1 MKQET
6 NSHIDAARREVRSLD
21 HEGRPA
27 RAVVIERTYDTTVDD
42 VWDAV
47 TNRER
52 IPRWFLPIEG
62 DLRLGGRYQ
71 LKGNASGEVTA
82 CAPPT
87 HLAVTWEMGDAV
99 SWVDVQLSEDAEGGT
114 RVRLEHVALVEDVE
128 VWEQFGPGA
137 VGIGW
142 DLAFFGL
149 TEHLRTG
156 AHVAVDPEVAAS
168 EAAAGGPLAEL
179 MARSSDA
186 WREADIAFGTPEE
199 KARAKAAN
207 TLAFYTG
214 GGDPLDGD
222 APPDAQDGSDGGSP
236 SGS

>member
-1 MKQET
+1 M
-6 NSHIDAARREVRSLD
+6 
-21 HEGRPA
+21 
-27 RAVVIERTYDTTVDD
+27 ERTYDTTVDD

-52 IPRWFLPIEG
+52 LPRWFLPIEG

-82 CAPPT
+82 CDPPT
-87 HLAVTWEMGDAV
+87 HLAVTWEMGEAV
-99 SWVDVQLSEDAEGGT
+99 SWVDVHLSEDAGSGT
-114 RVRLEHVALVEDVE
+114 RLRLEHVALVEDLE
-128 VWEQFGPGA
+128 MWEQFGPGA

-142 DLAFFGL
+142 DLTLLGL

-156 AHVAVDPEVAAS
+156 ETVTGDPEATVAAAS
-168 EAAAGGPLAEL
+168 GGSMAEY

-199 KARAKAAN
+199 KARATAAA

-214 GGDPLDGD
+214 GGDLLDGD
-222 APPDAQDGSDGGSP
+222 APPDGGGVPDGGSP
-236 SGS
+236 PAAS